1 MTLFAVQ
8 QVTLFEK
15 RTGQSEQNKPVD
27 HQNWPEHRDVEDR
40 EPGTEE
46 PNCNSPRGRVPE
58 LELRETANKGSEF
71 FVLLCWKAA
80 GRAIFHVIVCHFV
93 RGIEFRLE
101 KGEKEVKE
109 ITNEG
114 SHTNIP
120 SLRDEY
126 SQEEDH
132 KESAGSNP
140 SVSFFKMN
148 KFRALRP
155 IPSHFKASTLPAI
168 ARSYSVWSE
177 NSYEF
182 IQTTEPRPGVGQ
194 ITLNRPK
201 ALNALSTPLITEMNS
216 ALQAFDANADTSVIL
231 LTGSQKAFAA
241 GADIKEM
248 ANLTFSEAY
257 TTSFIESWSF
267 LTTNIKKPI
276 IAAVSGHAL
285 GGGCELALM
294 ADILYCTEGANFG
307 QPEIKLGTIPG
318 AGGSQRLTRAIG
330 KARAMEL
337 ILTGK
342 NFTGKE
348 AGEWGV
354 AARTF
359 ATWEELM
366 EGSLKTAETI
376 AGYSKVAIMA
386 AKEVVNKSQD
396 LPLRDGVEHE
406 RRVFHSLF
414 GSQDQKIGMKAF
426 AEKKRPEWSNK

>member
-1 MTLFAVQ
+1 MTAM
-8 QVTLFEK
+8 
-15 RTGQSEQNKPVD
+15 RS
-27 HQNWPEHRDVEDR
+27 
-40 EPGTEE
+40 
-46 PNCNSPRGRVPE
+46 
-58 LELRETANKGSEF
+58 
-71 FVLLCWKAA
+71 
-80 GRAIFHVIVCHFV
+80 
-93 RGIEFRLE
+93 
-101 KGEKEVKE
+101 
-109 ITNEG
+109 
-114 SHTNIP
+114 
-120 SLRDEY
+120 
-126 SQEEDH
+126 
-132 KESAGSNP
+132 
-140 SVSFFKMN
+140 
-148 KFRALRP
+148 LRP
-155 IPSHFKASTLPAI
+155 IASQFRAATSALPAI
-168 ARSYSVWSE
+168 ARAYSAGPAK
-177 NSYEF
+177 SYEF
-182 IQTTEPRPGVGQ
+182 IETSEPRPGVGQ

-201 ALNALSTPLITEMNS
+201 ALNALSTPLITELNT
-216 ALQAFDANADTSVIL
+216 ALLAFDASSSISSII

-248 ANLTFSEAY
+248 STLTFSEAY
-257 TTSFIESWSF
+257 TKSFIESWSL
-267 LTTNIKKPI
+267 LTTTIKKPI

-294 ADILYCTEGANFG
+294 CDILYCTENANFG

-359 ATWEELM
+359 ASWEELM

-376 AGYSKVAIMA
+376 AGYSKVAVMA

-396 LPLRDGVEHE
+396 LPLRDGVEYE

-414 GSQDQKIGMKAF
+414 GSEDQKIGMKAF
-426 AEKKRPEWSNK
+426 AEKKKPEWSHK